1 MDNLAR
7 NCMLAKQ
14 AGMSYGKWKALQPI
28 VPYEKKEVIP
38 EGWIK
43 CEYCGNPFKPAPRQR
58 FCEMYCRQ
66 QAYAER
72 KLEKQREYYHK
83 RQKERKGNRNE

>member
-14 AGMSYGKWKALQPI
+14 ANMSYGKWKALQPI

-38 EGWIK
+38 EGWKK
-43 CEYCGNPFKPAPRQR
+43 CLRCGKVFKPSKNAQKYCDIWCRNNSDGAK
-58 FCEMYCRQ
+58 EKKKAYNKMY
-66 QAYAER
+66 YER
-72 KLEKQREYYHK
+72 KKQHE
-83 RQKERKGNRNE
+83 